1 MQSGNGGKRKK
12 PKKKGSRFLQNA
24 KGFAKQGIFG
34 RGTHIDDE
42 QFSYFINILDAMKAG
57 LSDVEERV
65 NMANNVFDQTNEQE
79 IRLASNQIVS
89 KALESLIGFVDAPHL
104 ERYFTKFGES
114 LRPMCSDRFASHV
127 LQKMLEIAFLRA
139 LGKDAAQ
146 KSETESDAAKRPKP
160 DAAQIEEQY
169 NLETEFSDEHREQCR
184 QFVVR
189 ISKFMLNNL
198 EDFVWDSCATHIMRT
213 AILCLVGVHVPKIAF
228 EKSGVDMAKY
238 RKLYTVP
245 EEWHEVMK
253 EFPQRLEMW
262 PQFPDFP
269 YEDQT
274 SALLGAICIALG
286 VVDKSMLKHF
296 GKKILMESFLKP
308 NDEANPD
315 DNDELK
321 EAKNEIEVDKDKGE
335 EEKSATKTK
344 EANADTEPP
353 PESEADVVLPKVF
366 HYQSAIILLETLLS
380 VAGAKL
386 LTQLF
391 AMLFSGRIAHLAL
404 QRQTNFA
411 VQRLLNNIHEAS
423 DLESAF
429 NELQP
434 YTEELLQSGLT
445 GVVSAL
451 SGACLRLGAKQAQMI
466 AALQSALHVTRDKEK
481 SKMFF
486 TCLIKLKPYEVVVD
500 DQSTFVHL
508 HGSLIAQHL
517 LKFNKPIFLVNSILE
532 LPAAQLAQVFNTP
545 NGSHIVD
552 AFMQS
557 TYIGEKS
564 RERLIRQLEG
574 FYVDLAI
581 TRHGSRALEQCFKAA
596 QEAQKLRIAKE
607 LTSKAN
613 MTKGSPFGQ
622 LIYAKYRL
630 DTFKLSPTQW
640 QASLSQKVEEEQ
652 KPEKMKKRTASE
664 LFKEI
669 IN

>member
-104 ERYFTKFGES
+104 ERYFIKFGEN

-146 KSETESDAAKRPKP
+146 KPESESDAAKRPKP

-321 EAKNEIEVDKDKGE
+321 ETKNEIKVDKDKDE

-344 EANADTEPP
+344 ANAETEPP

-404 QRQTNFA
+404 QRQANFA

-652 KPEKMKKRTASE
+652 KPEKTKKRTASE